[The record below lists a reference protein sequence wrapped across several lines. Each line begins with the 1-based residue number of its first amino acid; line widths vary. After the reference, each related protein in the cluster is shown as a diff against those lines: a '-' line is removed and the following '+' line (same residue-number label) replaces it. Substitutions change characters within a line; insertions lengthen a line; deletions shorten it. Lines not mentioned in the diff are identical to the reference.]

1 MTLIWPIQISNM
13 NLWSFESNR
22 TQIFEIWK
30 KKILKG
36 NHDRFYGNL
45 DDHLRWIYDEIS
57 LVDNL
62 QKAVTEPFWE
72 IFISNLKWKLPNHVQ
87 RQYQK
92 VLEEKWLEN
101 FFEFHIYST
110 YFQKNRSCLLSDS
123 NMDIYKIKN
132 RRLNFSKLD
141 GPKDDQKWYI
151 GSNSS

>member
-1 MTLIWPIQISNM
+1 MEEEN
-13 NLWSFESNR
+13 FEGKS
-22 TQIFEIWK
+22 W
-30 KKILKG
+30 
-36 NHDRFYGNL
+36 FYGNL
-45 DDHLRWIYDEIS
+45 DDHLRWTYDEIS

-132 RRLNFSKLD
+132 RRLIFSKLD
-141 GPKDDQKWYI
+141 GSQGWSKIIYMIEFILVNDEEISFDDD
-151 GSNSS
+151 

>member
-1 MTLIWPIQISNM
+1 MEEEN
-13 NLWSFESNR
+13 FEGKS
-22 TQIFEIWK
+22 W
-30 KKILKG
+30 
-36 NHDRFYGNL
+36 FYGNL
-45 DDHLRWIYDEIS
+45 DDHLRWTYDEIS

-101 FFEFHIYST
+101 VFEFHIYST
-110 YFQKNRSCLLSDS
+110 YLQKNRSCLLSDS

-132 RRLNFSKLD
+132 RKLIFSKLD

-151 GSNSS
+151 WGQK